1 MRQTISGLV
10 AAIAVVTASAAP
22 AMACGGGLFGGA
34 CSPCGEA
41 YVRPCAQAYVPTLG
55 YSSCYGGCWTPERLP
70 DPARQYHLSY
80 RLPQYYYVNQGPTYT
95 GPGDFA
101 PYPTYQEGAVSGWD
115 VYRHRPYYHH
125 RHMTRRYN

>member
-41 YVRPCAQAYVPTLG
+41 YASPCAQAYVPTYG
-55 YSSCYGGCWTPERLP
+55 YSGCYGGCWAHERLP

-115 VYRHRPYYHH
+115 AYRRRPYYHH
-125 RHMTRRYN
+125 RHMMRRYN